1 MASTYSSLKIELIG
15 TGDQSGTWGA
25 TTNNNFQYA
34 IEEAIT
40 GTADVTFASGDVTLT
55 LTDSNLAQTARNL
68 RLNLTGTSGAARIL
82 TVPAIEKQY
91 IINNGLAHQVTVQNS
106 SGTGVIVPAGK
117 SAVVFNNGTNVLP
130 VSTSIPVSSTVT
142 FSLPTTDGTAGKP
155 VVTDGSGNLSF
166 PANGAFVITGERERA
181 VDLGS
186 SNVATIDLSLGNYF
200 YKTVTANT
208 TINLTNV
215 PANLI
220 AQSFILELTNGASWA
235 ITYFPNIYTPSG
247 QPPTLTTGRDVLGFF
262 TRDGGTTWNG
272 FTVGLTMQV
281 LA

>member
-34 IEEAIT
+34 VEEAIT
-40 GTADVTFASGDVTLT
+40 GTADVTFASVDVSLT
-55 LTDSNLAQTARNL
+55 LADNNLAQTARNL
-68 RLNLTGTSGAARIL
+68 RLNLVGTSGGARVL
-82 TVPAIEKQY
+82 QVPAIEKQY
-91 IINNGLAHQVTVQNS
+91 IINNGLADAVTVRNS
-106 SGTGVIVPAGK
+106 SGTGVVVPAGR
-117 SAVVFNNGTNVLP
+117 SAIVFNNGTNVLP
-130 VSTSIPVSSTVT
+130 VSTAIPVSSTVT

-186 SNVATIDLSLGNYF
+186 GNTAPIDLNLGNYF

-208 TINLTNV
+208 TISLSNT

-220 AQSFILELTNGASWA
+220 AQSFILELTNGAA
-235 ITYFPNIYTPSG
+235 FAVTYFANLTFPSG
-247 QPPTLTTGRDVLGFF
+247 QPPTLSSGRDVLGFF
-262 TRDGGTTWNG
+262 TRDGGTTWSG
-272 FTVGLTMQV
+272 FTVGLNMQGP
-281 LA
+281 

>member
-15 TGDQSGTWGA
+15 TGDQSGTWGN

-40 GTADVTFASGDVTLT
+40 GTADVTFASADVTLT

-91 IINNGLAHQVTVQNS
+91 IINNGLADQVTVQNS
-106 SGTGVIVPAGK
+106 SGTGVVIPAGK
-117 SAVVFNNGTNVLP
+117 TAVVFNNATNVLP
-130 VSTSIPVSSTVT
+130 VSTAIPVSSTVT
-142 FSLPTTDGTAGKP
+142 FSLPTADGTAGKP
-155 VVTDGSGNLSF
+155 VITDGSGNLSF

-181 VDLGS
+181 VDLGAG
-186 SNVATIDLSLGNYF
+186 NTAPIDLNLGNYF

-208 TINLTNV
+208 TISLSNV
-215 PANLI
+215 PANLV
-220 AQSFILELTNGASWA
+220 AQSFVLELTNGASFA
-235 ITYFPNIYTPSG
+235 VTYFSNLTFPSG
-247 QPPTLTTGRDVLGFF
+247 VPPTLTSGRDVLGFF
-262 TRDGGTTWNG
+262 TRDGGTTWSG
-272 FTVGLTMQV
+272 FTVGLNMQGP
-281 LA
+281 

>member
-15 TGDQSGTWGA
+15 TGDQSGTWGQ

-34 IEEAIT
+34 VEEAIT
-40 GTADVTFASGDVTLT
+40 GTADVTFASLDVTLT
-55 LTDSNLAQTARNL
+55 LADNNASQTARNL
-68 RLNLTGTSGAARIL
+68 RLNLVGTSGAARIL

-106 SGTGVIVPAGK
+106 TGTGVVIPAGK

-130 VSTSIPVSSTVT
+130 VSTAIPVSSTLT
-142 FSLPTTDGTAGKP
+142 FSFPSTDGTSGKP

-186 SNVATIDLSLGNYF
+186 GNTAAIDLNLGNYF

-208 TINLTNV
+208 TITLSNV
-215 PANLI
+215 PANLV
-220 AQSFILELTNGASWA
+220 AQSFILELTNGSAFA
-235 ITYFPNIYTPSG
+235 VTYFANLTFPSAV
-247 QPPTLTTGRDVLGFF
+247 PPTLTGGRDVLGFF
-262 TRDGGTTWNG
+262 TRDGGTTWSG
-272 FTVGLTMQV
+272 FTIGLNMQGP
-281 LA
+281 

>member
-25 TTNNNFQYA
+25 TTNNNFEFALQ
-34 IEEAIT
+34 EAIT

-68 RLNLTGTSGAARIL
+68 RLNLIGTSGAARIL

-130 VSTSIPVSSTVT
+130 VSTAIPVSSTVT

-181 VDLGS
+181 VDLGAG
-186 SNVATIDLSLGNYF
+186 NTAPIDLNLGNYF
-200 YKTVTANT
+200 YKTITANT
-208 TINLTNV
+208 TISVSNV

-220 AQSFILELTNGASWA
+220 AQAFILELTNGGSANV
-235 ITYFPNIYTPSG
+235 TYFSNLTFPNG
-247 QPPTLTTGRDVLGFF
+247 QPPTLTDKRDVLGFF
-262 TRDGGTTWNG
+262 TRDGGTTWSG
-272 FTVGLTMQV
+272 FTVGLNMQGP
-281 LA
+281 